1 MGTEQITDSVLDI
14 KDSEIVKILEKYG
27 ITKETFDEKLKTF
40 SNRLEEYGE
49 RQIIFTPNAF
59 RVMLNTFEAA
69 KEFGSVEIKPEHIIL
84 GILKAKTG
92 IAYKII
98 KELTGYKTDLEEQL
112 IKELNTG
119 AKTMPETLAILR
131 LAKAECTNL
140 NKNIIGTE
148 MILLGILAYKNGVA
162 AAVLEKLGITLKDA
176 RLQVENLIGNDS
188 SENDNENIVYTQ
200 RAKKLLEIAYEAA
213 KNHGKEKIMS
223 EHILYAITKIK
234 DCVAMK
240 ILENLGTDTLEIKQ
254 GILSEMENIQI

>member
-1 MGTEQITDSVLDI
+1 
-14 KDSEIVKILEKYG
+14 
-27 ITKETFDEKLKTF
+27 
-40 SNRLEEYGE
+40 
-49 RQIIFTPNAF
+49 
-59 RVMLNTFEAA
+59 
-69 KEFGSVEIKPEHIIL
+69 
-84 GILKAKTG
+84 
-92 IAYKII
+92 
-98 KELTGYKTDLEEQL
+98 
-112 IKELNTG
+112 
-119 AKTMPETLAILR
+119 
-131 LAKAECTNL
+131 
-140 NKNIIGTE
+140 

-188 SENDNENIVYTQ
+188 LENDNENIVYTQ